1 LNQTLLIALLN
12 PTISSILACAFLLA
26 AAMSKQ
32 RYVLLVALSY
42 GCTCAGFLLQGF
54 DFGLGLPASR
64 LLSNSFFFTG
74 TFMIAAAIV
83 RRRGVAVPIWSL
95 GTCAAAGL
103 AGVAW
108 FLFVQPN
115 FAARVHVVSLAIGAM
130 CLIVAFRLHRAG
142 PGDFLDGALKWL
154 AALRGVDMIG
164 RPLLMSAFG
173 MELSIGASLANST
186 FWLSMS
192 LSSLI
197 FSLLIALVLF
207 ARVASDMIGELSVE
221 SRTDPLSG
229 LLNRRGFE
237 EGCAPHFADGIK
249 GLPICLIVADLD
261 HFKSINDTHGHA
273 AGDGVIRAFG
283 RLVLE
288 VAGRGAIA
296 GRIGGEEFAILIP
309 GTTPQTG
316 RLVAEGLRAALASGP
331 LSGVPESVGTVTCS
345 FGVGT
350 ANAPARL
357 DTLYR
362 EADAALLKA
371 KHCGRNR
378 VETSWDTGPLP
389 PVALT
394 A

>member
-1 LNQTLLIALLN
+1 
-12 PTISSILACAFLLA
+12 
-26 AAMSKQ
+26 
-32 RYVLLVALSY
+32 V
-42 GCTCAGFLLQGF
+42 
-54 DFGLGLPASR
+54 
-64 LLSNSFFFTG
+64 
-74 TFMIAAAIV
+74 
-83 RRRGVAVPIWSL
+83 
-95 GTCAAAGL
+95 
-103 AGVAW
+103 
-108 FLFVQPN
+108 
-115 FAARVHVVSLAIGAM
+115 ARVHVVSFGIGAM
-130 CLIVAFRLHRAG
+130 CLIVALRLHRAG
-142 PGDFLDGALKWL
+142 PGDFLDGAVKWL

-173 MELSIGASLANST
+173 VEFSIST
-186 FWLSMS
+186 PPGSSVFWLTMS

-197 FSLLIALVLF
+197 FSLLIALVLY

-221 SRTDPLSG
+221 SRTDALSG

-237 EGCAPHFADGIK
+237 EGCDPYFADGAR
-249 GLPICLIVADLD
+249 GQPICLIVADLD
-261 HFKSINDTHGHA
+261 HFKSINDTYGHA

-283 RLVLE
+283 RLVSE

-309 GTTPQTG
+309 GTTPQTA

-357 DTLYR
+357 DALYR
-362 EADAALLKA
+362 DADAALLKA
-371 KHCGRNR
+371 KRCGRNR
-378 VETSWDTGPLP
+378 VEASWETGPRS